1 MATNKLF
8 EAYKNRIAV
17 AEKLHM
23 QAHGGARMDDHKKIV
38 LARVLDNT
46 SRFLNEAS

>member
-1 MATNKLF
+1 MANKLF

-23 QAHGGARMDDHKKIV
+23 QSHNGARMSDQKKIV
-38 LARVLDNT
+38 LSRVLDNT
-46 SRFLNEAS
+46 SR